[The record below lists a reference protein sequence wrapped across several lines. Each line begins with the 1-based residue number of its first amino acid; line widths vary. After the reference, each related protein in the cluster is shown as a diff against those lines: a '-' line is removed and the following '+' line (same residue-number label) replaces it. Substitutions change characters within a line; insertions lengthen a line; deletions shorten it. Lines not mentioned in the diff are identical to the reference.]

1 MIDQPIRNRQ
11 AERREATRLEIL
23 DAAWEIARQRSL
35 AEVTLREIAE
45 RIGMRPPSL
54 YTHFDSKSAVIDAMF
69 GTAWA
74 EYLRSVTELHGDL
87 PAEPRT
93 ALHVLARHFFDFA
106 VADLA
111 RFQLMNQRT
120 LPDFSPSADSYAPAV
135 EVLERLTST
144 LVSIGLPD
152 EGDRDLYVALIG
164 GLVDAQL
171 ANDPGGQRWSRLLP
185 RAIDM
190 FADEVGLPQIP
201 GTPRSPRTRA
211 RSAR

>member
-1 MIDQPIRNRQ
+1 MIAQPIRNRQ

-23 DAAWEIARQRSL
+23 AAAWEIARQRSL

-74 EYLRSVTELHGDL
+74 EYLRSVTELHADL
-87 PAEPRT
+87 PAEPRA

-120 LPDFSPSADSYAPAV
+120 LPDFNPSAGAYAPAE
-135 EVLERLTST
+135 EVLGRLTAT
-144 LVSIGLPD
+144 LASIGLPD
-152 EGDRDLYVALIG
+152 DGDRDLYVALVG

-171 ANDPGGQRWSRLLP
+171 ANDPGGQRWSQLLP
-185 RAIDM
+185 RAVDM
-190 FADEVGLPQIP
+190 YADAVGLPRIP
-201 GTPRSPRTRA
+201 GTPRSPGTRA
-211 RSAR
+211 RSTR